1 MTGGTRI
8 IAFDSASA
16 SAPGDEFLLTEELS
30 ATVADTS
37 PEEAP
42 QEDDPPVAAQA
53 RWLLPAIGGVLLV
66 LWTAFF
72 IWAMFDRMISDPL
85 PEQWVELLGDW
96 AVPVLLV
103 VVAALVLLRNSR
115 REALRF
121 GDAARLLSDES
132 ARLDTRLSVVNRE
145 LSLAREFI
153 AAQSRDLETLGRLA
167 ADRLSTQADRLQGL
181 IRENHARV
189 ETIGSVSEAALDN
202 MEKLRGQLPV
212 IASSA
217 KDVTNNIGNAG
228 RTAHSQLQEMV
239 AGFRRL
245 NEFGQASERQVHVLR
260 GLVEET
266 IAEFGRQA
274 DQFTNTADVRFAAFQ
289 EAGAAFRAQM
299 DTHEVEALAA
309 IRSRASAMAEE
320 IDQTRQRLDRDEA
333 ESLTSLRARLSAL
346 REEGNAI
353 ARALRDGESRA
364 VEAWQAGVARMKED
378 LQEAL
383 VAIREADAETA
394 SASHARVG
402 AIAQDLARLEKQAAE
417 QAHQFAEAV
426 SEGQAE
432 AFAAQQAGLAR
443 MNEILTAID
452 EAVAARRAQHGEIDQ
467 EAAARLREQLAT
479 HDREIAERRSRHE
492 QLERLA
498 AEGLRARL
506 SVLDAEMADRR
517 IEHEAIEQQ
526 SAERMREQFAAID
539 GEISHRRVQ
548 HEAQSAAIA
557 DHADKIAARLA
568 EFEKR
573 ATEIAA
579 HGSHA
584 EATLAASLGALASGL
599 AAGRSA
605 LAGTEGEIAALTD
618 SSVRLL
624 ELIQASARHGAEDL
638 PQALSRGEVQLR
650 DIEARMAALREA
662 AGDTQSRGAQLA
674 QTVDSANDTLR
685 QTYAELS
692 ALQAGLDRSSSAH
705 GEVLAHL
712 RGELD
717 AITNQSAALA
727 EDTRT
732 RLAAAL
738 DELSRSTRAAVDG
751 FSESGSA
758 AVAALARQAGSETA
772 IAIDEAMRSSTL
784 ATTGKL
790 ERAVAEAATVSR
802 EAAMQLRDQL
812 AKVNELTG
820 NLESRVAHARQRAE
834 EQVDN
839 DFTRRVALI
848 TESLNSNAIDIA
860 KALSTDVSDT
870 AWAAYLRGDRGIFT
884 RRAVSLVDNAEAKMI
899 AQTYER
905 DRDFHE
911 HVSRYIHDFEAMLRQ
926 VLSARDG
933 QALGVT
939 LLSSDM
945 GKLYVALAQAIQRL
959 RS

>member
-8 IAFDSASA
+8 IAFDSASTN
-16 SAPGDEFLLTEELS
+16 APGDEFLLTEELS
-30 ATVADTS
+30 ATVAETS
-37 PEEAP
+37 PDEP
-42 QEDDPPVAAQA
+42 WHDDEPPAETRT
-53 RWLLPAIGGVLLV
+53 RWLIPAIGGVMLV
-66 LWTAFF
+66 GWTAFF
-72 IWAMFDRMISDPL
+72 VWAMFDRMIADPL
-85 PEQWVELLGDW
+85 PEHWVEMVRDW

-103 VVAALVLLRNSR
+103 AVAALVLLRNSR

-121 GDAARLLSDES
+121 GNAARMLSDES

-167 ADRLSTQADRLQGL
+167 ADRLSAQADRLQGL

-189 ETIGSVSEAALDN
+189 ETIGTVSEAALDN

-245 NEFGQASERQVHVLR
+245 NEFGQASERQVLVLR

-266 IAEFGRQA
+266 IAEFDRQA
-274 DQFTNTADVRFAAFQ
+274 EQFTNTAETRFAALQ
-289 EAGAAFRAQM
+289 ESGTAFRTQLDAQ
-299 DTHEVEALAA
+299 EVEALGA

-320 IDQTRQRLDRDEA
+320 LDQTRQRLDRDEA
-333 ESLTSLRARLSAL
+333 ESLTSMRARLSAL

-353 ARALRDGESRA
+353 ARALRDGECRA
-364 VEAWQAGVARMKED
+364 IEAWQAGAARMKED

-383 VAIREADAETA
+383 VAIREADVEVA
-394 SASHARVG
+394 SASRARVG
-402 AIAQDLARLEKQAAE
+402 AIAQELAALEQQAAE
-417 QAHQFAEAV
+417 QAREFAGAV
-426 SEGQAE
+426 RDRQAE
-432 AFAAQQAGLAR
+432 ALAAEQAGLTR
-443 MNEILTAID
+443 MNEMLTAID
-452 EAVAARRAQHGEIDQ
+452 EAVVARRARHGEIDE

-479 HDREIAERRSRHE
+479 LDREIAERQSRQE
-492 QLERLA
+492 QLEELA
-498 AEGLRARL
+498 AA
-506 SVLDAEMADRR
+506 
-517 IEHEAIEQQ
+517 
-526 SAERMREQFAAID
+526 RMRDQFAAID
-539 GEISHRRVQ
+539 GELSARRVH
-548 HEAQSAAIA
+548 HETQSAAIA
-557 DHADKIAARLA
+557 EHAETIAARLA
-568 EFEKR
+568 EFERR

-584 EATLAASLGALASGL
+584 EAALTSSLGALASNL
-599 AAGRSA
+599 AASRSA
-605 LAGTEGEIAALTD
+605 LAGTEAEIAALTD

-624 ELIQASARHGAEDL
+624 ELIQASARHGGEDL
-638 PQALSRGEVQLR
+638 PQALSRGEAQLR
-650 DIEARMAALREA
+650 DIETRMAALREA

-674 QTVDSANDTLR
+674 NTVETANDTLR
-685 QTYAELS
+685 RTYAELS
-692 ALQAGLDRSSSAH
+692 ALQAGLDQAGADH
-705 GEVLAHL
+705 GEVLVRL

-717 AITNQSAALA
+717 AIASQSSLLA
-727 EDTRT
+727 DETRT

-751 FSESGSA
+751 FSQSGSA
-758 AVAALARQAGSETA
+758 AVAALARQVGSETGAA
-772 IAIDEAMRSSTL
+772 IEEAMRDSTV

-812 AKVNELTG
+812 AKVNELAG

-870 AWAAYLRGDRGIFT
+870 AWASYLRGDRGIFT
-884 RRAVSLVDNAEAKMI
+884 RRAVSLVDNAEAKVI
-899 AQTYER
+899 AQIYER
-905 DRDFHE
+905 DREFHE